1 MLITFAQLGK
11 NLIQYGC
18 MKIGIDARMY
28 GPKVGG
34 GGLGRYVEQLITE
47 LQSID
52 QENHYVVF
60 LKKEN
65 FEACHITNPNFEKRL
80 ANVHWYTL
88 DEQRILPKIID
99 QEKLD
104 LVHFPHWNVP
114 LLLHTP
120 FVVTIHDLILL
131 DDPSSAKATSLGSI
145 AYAVKRLGYKAVL
158 QKAISRSEKIITVS
172 KATEFSILKHFPK
185 VDAKKIQVVY
195 EGVIGLDRGER
206 GKRTLLR
213 QASEGQ
219 EGKENFILYIG
230 NSYPH
235 KNLQTLLEAFQIFR
249 QIEPEAKLVM
259 AGHKDLFSDRIEAF
273 AKTLD
278 FPADSIEFI
287 RDPEDKVIAD
297 LYTNAKIYV
306 FPSKLEGFG
315 LPGLEAM
322 SMGVPVIAARAG
334 SLPEILGDAAVYFDP
349 HRVEDLTHT
358 IQNLWNS
365 ESQQNEL
372 ITKGFEQVKKYS
384 WQKMAKEIKTIYQD
398 VGPK

>member
-1 MLITFAQLGK
+1 
-11 NLIQYGC
+11 

>member
-1 MLITFAQLGK
+1 
-11 NLIQYGC
+11 

-47 LQSID
+47 LQSTD
-52 QENHYVVF
+52 QKNHYVLF

-65 FEACHITNPNFEKRL
+65 FEACRITNPNFEKRL
-80 ANVHWYTL
+80 ADVHWYTF

-99 QEKLD
+99 REKLD
-104 LVHFPHWNVP
+104 LIHFPHWNIP
-114 LLLHTP
+114 LLLRTP

-145 AYAVKRLGYKAVL
+145 AYAIKRLGYKAVL
-158 QKAISRSEKIITVS
+158 QKAISRSQKIITVS

-195 EGVIGLDRGER
+195 EGVVGLDRGER
-206 GKRTLLR
+206 GK
-213 QASEGQ
+213 GK
-219 EGKENFILYIG
+219 GKENFILYIG

-259 AGHKDLFSDRIEAF
+259 AGHQDLFSDRIEAF
-273 AKTLD
+273 AKTLN
-278 FPADSIEFI
+278 FPTDAVKFI
-287 RDPEDKVIAD
+287 RDPEDKIIAD
-297 LYTNAKIYV
+297 LYSNAKIYV

-349 HRVEDLTHT
+349 NRVDDLTQT
-358 IQNLWNS
+358 IQNLWNND
-365 ESQQNEL
+365 SQQNEL
-372 ITKGFEQVKKYS
+372 TTKGFQQVKKYS
-384 WQKMAKEIKTIYQD
+384 WQKMAGEIKEVYLGVTLREAS
-398 VGPK
+398 GSSKGH